1 MVRQIGSQS
10 TRVYLTTVVGCAQIW
25 TNYINRPLPKGG
37 NGWGAVGPGSQ
48 ATQGALGLGEQI
60 ANATSQSFSLIAY
73 CLPLVVGYLADSK
86 FGRYPMIFWGIILC
100 GVGHV
105 LIVAG
110 GAKTLIDN
118 DTAKIPFF
126 IGVYILAVGAGKFK
140 TSSLSTVFVMTNGHL
155 SHVQAQRH
163 PIAARSNEIPRT
175 ESHHPEVWRASH
187 RGPRAQH

>member
-1 MVRQIGSQS
+1 MVWRTLKSCLARQLISNP
-10 TRVYLTTVVGCAQIW
+10 GCAQIW

-37 NGWGAVGPGSQ
+37 NGYGAVAAGSQ

-73 CLPLVVGYLADSK
+73 CLPLLVGYLADSR

-100 GVGHV
+100 GIGHV

-110 GAKTLIDN
+110 GAKSLIDN

-126 IGVYILAVGAGKFK
+126 IGVYILAVGAGESVEGSTTLLLK
-140 TSSLSTVFVMTNGHL
+140 TNTFPSY
-155 SHVQAQRH
+155 VQA
-163 PIAARSNEIPRT
+163 
-175 ESHHPEVWRASH
+175 
-187 RGPRAQH
+187 

>member
-1 MVRQIGSQS
+1 M
-10 TRVYLTTVVGCAQIW
+10 
-25 TNYINRPLPKGG
+25 PKGG
-37 NGWGAVGPGSQ
+37 NGWGAVAAGSQ

-73 CLPLVVGYLADSK
+73 CLPLVVGYLADSR

-110 GAKTLIDN
+110 GAKTLIEN

-126 IGVYILAVGAGKFK
+126 IGVYILAVGAGESGEDPTTRQLK
-140 TSSLSTVFVMTNGHL
+140 TNTLS
-155 SHVQAQRH
+155 SHVQA
-163 PIAARSNEIPRT
+163 
-175 ESHHPEVWRASH
+175 
-187 RGPRAQH
+187 

>member
-1 MVRQIGSQS
+1 
-10 TRVYLTTVVGCAQIW
+10 
-25 TNYINRPLPKGG
+25 LPKGG
-37 NGWGAVGPGSQ
+37 NGWGAVAAGSQ

-73 CLPLVVGYLADSK
+73 CLPLVVGYLADSR

-100 GVGHV
+100 GIGHV

-110 GAKTLIDN
+110 GAKTLIEN

-126 IGVYILAVGAGKFK
+126 IGVYILAVGAGEFGANSTTLVFK
-140 TSSLSTVFVMTNGHL
+140 TDTFS

-163 PIAARSNEIPRT
+163 SSSP
-175 ESHHPEVWRASH
+175 
-187 RGPRAQH
+187 

>member
-1 MVRQIGSQS
+1 MVWCLIYIELFR
-10 TRVYLTTVVGCAQIW
+10 RLTQNAGCAQIW

-37 NGWGAVGPGSQ
+37 NGWGAVAAGSQ

-73 CLPLVVGYLADSK
+73 CLPLVVGYLADSR

-100 GVGHV
+100 GIGHV

-110 GAKTLIDN
+110 GAKTLIEN

-126 IGVYILAVGAGKFK
+126 IGVYILAVGAGKFGANL
-140 TSSLSTVFVMTNGHL
+140 T
-155 SHVQAQRH
+155 
-163 PIAARSNEIPRT
+163 PRY
-175 ESHHPEVWRASH
+175 
-187 RGPRAQH
+187 